1 MQMEDFT
8 NLEKIRE
15 QGFFKQRIVEKGM
28 EFFFSEEWEFFQ
40 TQSKMVEGVGRFG
53 FYKTH

>member
-1 MQMEDFT
+1 MQMKDFT

-15 QGFFKQRIVEKGM
+15 QGFFKQRIVEKKI
-28 EFFFSEEWEFFQ
+28 FQWEFFQ
-40 TQSKMVEGVGRFG
+40 TQSEMVEGVGRFG